1 MPTNRRLLTAPLIVM
16 FGVIVAMMA
25 FALPANAAP
34 YATQPVTSVSDQ
46 SPAAGSSLEFCGSGF
61 APGETVTIALDNGT
75 TFPSVTADSSG
86 AFCTT
91 LVLGASLSGTYT
103 VVATGAT
110 SGSTSSTTIQVAG
123 VAADNS
129 GDNTSNDS
137 GTTANNGSG
146 ANANNEATS
155 NGELAFTGAAV
166 VGIGALG
173 ALLLI
178 GGALM
183 VLPSRRRKVDV

>member
-16 FGVIVAMMA
+16 FGVIIAMMA
-25 FALPANAAP
+25 FAVPANAAP

-61 APGETVTIALDNGT
+61 SPGETVTIALDNGT

-91 LVLGASLSGTYT
+91 LVLGASLNGTYT
-103 VVATGAT
+103 VVATGTT

-129 GDNTSNDS
+129 GDDSGDTTSNNS
-137 GTTANNGSG
+137 GTTTTNG
-146 ANANNEATS
+146 TTT

-166 VGIGALG
+166 VGIGVLG

-183 VLPSRRRKVDV
+183 VLPSRRRKVNASDI